1 MIDLKSFR
9 EERNVAACD
18 IVAVMREQYP
28 GYDKTL
34 QSKVERPDRYG
45 IRLVNDAER
54 LINEAFAKTAQEA
67 RRRDNRRLKAR
78 IQCRMTKTELER
90 LQHALNADGY
100 DTIQAGLTAIIKKY
114 LEDRKD
120 V

>member
-54 LINEAFAKTAQEA
+54 LIDEAFAKTAQEA
-67 RRRDNRRLKAR
+67 RRRDNRRLKA
-78 IQCRMTKTELER
+78 ESS
-90 LQHALNADGY
+90 AA
-100 DTIQAGLTAIIKKY
+100 
-114 LEDRKD
+114 
-120 V
+120 